1 MRPSLEKTDGCLP
14 ASVVGIL
21 SHDCLFTGEI
31 LSDEFN
37 NRFVLVS
44 YDWMSTGQQQ
54 TSYDRAALV
63 IDQGVLIVDFNW

>member
-1 MRPSLEKTDGCLP
+1 MDVYQFLWW
-14 ASVVGIL
+14 GIL

-63 IDQGVLIVDFNW
+63 IDQGVLIVDFNE

>member
-1 MRPSLEKTDGCLP
+1 MDVYQLLWW
-14 ASVVGIL
+14 GIL
-21 SHDCLFTGEI
+21 SHDCVFTGEI

-63 IDQGVLIVDFNW
+63 IDQGVLIVDFNQ